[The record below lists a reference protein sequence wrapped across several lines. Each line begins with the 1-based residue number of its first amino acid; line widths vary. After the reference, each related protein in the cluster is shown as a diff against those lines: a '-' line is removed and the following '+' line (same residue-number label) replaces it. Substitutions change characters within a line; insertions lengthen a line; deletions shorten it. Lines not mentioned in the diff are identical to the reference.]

1 METEKKDLRKD
12 SGATN
17 SVLNNIKK
25 QMNGILDNLIDKGY
39 VQ

>member
-1 METEKKDLRKD
+1 METKKTDI
-12 SGATN
+12 GATN

-25 QMNGILDNLIDKGY
+25 QMNGILDDLIDKGY